1 MMPKS
6 FSRSGLERGAAVAL
20 LVIGIQIM
28 MGLTALCD
36 GHDMA
41 LQLRRNVVSLTV
53 TNGEQTDYG
62 FGFVVGESNGR
73 LVVVTARHVVVCEG
87 PPGCEASI
95 VARFYGQ
102 AGTYQATLWETDADI
117 DLALLSVEAPSG
129 YVWEVECFDDAKPAP
144 DTPVWSIGL
153 NQDWEIPLRS
163 TPGYIRG
170 SDITGARLSV
180 VETVVGPGSSGAPL
194 IAQRGIVGM
203 IQSDDPMAHETRA
216 LCIGTIRA
224 ALEEWGVPWGLSVCP
239 DDGDDEPDPPPG
251 TLWSLAI
258 EGQFLLAYELMTP
271 LAGLSL
277 ELGEQFSIRLEAL
290 AGISDDSLASIG
302 LLGFRWRPFSVYD
315 RLYLCVGTS
324 YLYALDTGEEL
335 WLGRAEIGLAP
346 SPGKTGLFLYL
357 AVMAGQDMDYE
368 TVIAPACGLGIR
380 FPIMNLRR

>member
-73 LVVVTARHVVVCEG
+73 LSVATARHVVVCEG
-87 PPGCEASI
+87 PPGCEATI

-129 YVWEVECFDDAKPAP
+129 YVWEDEWFDDTKPAP

-170 SDITGARLSV
+170 SEIAGARLLV

-216 LCIGTIRA
+216 LWIGTIRT
-224 ALEEWGVPWGLSVCP
+224 ALEEWGVPWGLSAFHV
-239 DDGDDEPDPPPG
+239 PPPPEKR
-251 TLWSLAI
+251 SLAI
-258 EGQFLLAYELMTP
+258 EGQAQGDSYGEIYWVC
-271 LAGLSL
+271 GLSL
-277 ELGEQFSIRLEAL
+277 EPGEKLGFGLGLLLDEYGELV
-290 AGISDDSLASIG
+290 GGLAS
-302 LLGFRWRPFSVYD
+302 FRWRPFSAYD
-315 RLYLCVGTS
+315 LLYLCVDAGTS
-324 YLYALDTGEEL
+324 DDVTILIGGVG
-335 WLGRAEIGLAP
+335 LGP
-346 SPGKTGLFLYL
+346 SQWKTGLFLNLGVGYL
-357 AVMAGQDMDYE
+357 IGPYGSDL
-368 TVIAPACGLGIR
+368 TVIATLGIR
-380 FPIMNLRR
+380 VQILKF